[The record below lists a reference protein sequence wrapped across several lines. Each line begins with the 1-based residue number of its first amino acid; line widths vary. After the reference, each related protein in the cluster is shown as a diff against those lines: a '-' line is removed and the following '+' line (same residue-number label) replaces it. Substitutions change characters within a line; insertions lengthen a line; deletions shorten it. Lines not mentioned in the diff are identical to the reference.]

1 MNKQKFLR
9 RVLPLIVVV
18 CLIGALGTVFY
29 LRTIKEPPPTPDE
42 LWPEQGDVIATIDG
56 KEYRYDQVYLFR
68 LTGYWFPENYRES
81 TLDPEHPIEVL
92 GGTLA
97 RQQHTPY
104 WGNDGAGYGVF
115 WGDTWA
121 ENAVCMELLYQ
132 EGITRDKTNAETMM
146 PKEDAIKEI
155 TSCLRD
161 SLEFYSENYDTIP
174 GIVDR
179 VITGHEYP
187 RDDVMIPFDRVAF
200 QQGQSLNS
208 YYRDNA
214 PYIEKLYYLNEC
226 ANIFLEKDNYLQ
238 IRDLLSQEVIE
249 EANQELFL
257 QYPGLRDDFL
267 IPRLRDSLMEKYNVQ
282 MMTE

>member
-1 MNKQKFLR
+1 MNKQTFLR

-18 CLIGALGTVFY
+18 CLIGAVGTVFY
-29 LRTIKEPPPTPDE
+29 LRTTKEPPPTPDE

-56 KEYRYDQVYLFR
+56 REYRYDQVYLFR

-200 QQGQSLNS
+200 EPGQSF
-208 YYRDNA
+208 YDYCQDDA
-214 PYIEKLYYLNEC
+214 PYIEKLYDIHEC
-226 ANIFLEKDNYLQ
+226 SNWLLYYSQQFNG
-238 IRDLLSQEVIE
+238 LLSQEDIE
-249 EANQELFL
+249 EINQQVLPE
-257 QYPGLRDDFL
+257 YESLRDEL
-267 IPRLRDSLMEKYNVQ
+267 LVPRLKDALMEKYNVQ

>member
-29 LRTIKEPPPTPDE
+29 LRTTKEPPPTPDE

-81 TLDPEHPIEVL
+81 TLDPEHPIEAL
-92 GGTLA
+92 GGIPS
-97 RQQHTPY
+97 RQYYSPY
-104 WGNDGAGYGVF
+104 YQDDASYGIF

-132 EGITRDKTNAETMM
+132 EGITRNENGTMKM
-146 PKEDAIKEI
+146 QSKK
-155 TSCLRD
+155 
-161 SLEFYSENYDTIP
+161 DTIEELTHDLCINLKFYLEDYETLP
-174 GIVDR
+174 GSIDL
-179 VITGHEYP
+179 IPYGYEDPYGNGL
-187 RDDVMIPFDRVAF
+187 IPFDRVAF
-200 QQGQSLNS
+200 EPGQSFDD
-208 YYRDNA
+208 YYRDDA
-214 PYIEKLYYLNEC
+214 PYIEKLYYLDEC
-226 ANIFLEKDNYLQ
+226 SIWLLQ
-238 IRDLLSQEVIE
+238 DSSQLNGLLNQEVIE

-257 QYPGLRDDFL
+257 EYFALRDEFL
-267 IPRLRDSLMEKYNVQ
+267 VPRLKDALMEKYNVQ

>member
-1 MNKQKFLR
+1 MNKQTFLR

-81 TLDPEHPIEVL
+81 TLDPEHPIEAL
-92 GGTLA
+92 GGIPS
-97 RQQHTPY
+97 RQYYSPY
-104 WGNDGAGYGVF
+104 YQDDASYGIF

-132 EGITRDKTNAETMM
+132 EGITRNENGTMKM
-146 PKEDAIKEI
+146 QSKK
-155 TSCLRD
+155 
-161 SLEFYSENYDTIP
+161 DTIEELTHDLCINLKFYLEDYETLP
-174 GIVDR
+174 GSIDL
-179 VITGHEYP
+179 IPYGYEDPYGNGL
-187 RDDVMIPFDRVAF
+187 IPFDRVAF
-200 QQGQSLNS
+200 EPGQSF
-208 YYRDNA
+208 YDYCQDDA

-226 ANIFLEKDNYLQ
+226 ANSFLEKTNYFQ
-238 IRDLLSQEVIE
+238 IRNLLSKEERE

-257 QYPGLRDDFL
+257 EYFALRDEFL
-267 IPRLRDSLMEKYNVQ
+267 VPRLKDALMEKYNVQ

>member
-1 MNKQKFLR
+1 MKH
-9 RVLPLIVVV
+9 RVSWGGILLLVGIFAAAAVI
-18 CLIGALGTVFY
+18 LYTQSY
-29 LRTIKEPPPTPDE
+29 KSSQDPDE
-42 LWPEQGDVIATIDG
+42 LWPERGDVIATIDG
-56 KEYRYDQVYLFR
+56 REYRYDQVYLFR

-179 VITGHEYP
+179 VITGHKYP

-200 QQGQSLNS
+200 EPGQSF
-208 YYRDNA
+208 YDYCQDDA
-214 PYIEKLYYLNEC
+214 PYIEKLYDIHEC
-226 ANIFLEKDNYLQ
+226 SNWLLYYSQQFNG
-238 IRDLLSQEVIE
+238 LLSQEDIE
-249 EANQELFL
+249 EINQQVLPE
-257 QYPGLRDDFL
+257 YESLRDEL
-267 IPRLRDSLMEKYNVQ
+267 LVPRLKDALMEKYNVQ

>member
-1 MNKQKFLR
+1 MNKQTFLR

-81 TLDPEHPIEVL
+81 TLDPEHPIEAL
-92 GGTLA
+92 GGIPS
-97 RQQHTPY
+97 RQYYSPY
-104 WGNDGAGYGVF
+104 YQDDASYGIF

-200 QQGQSLNS
+200 EPGQSF
-208 YYRDNA
+208 YDYCQDDA
-214 PYIEKLYYLNEC
+214 PYIEKLYYLDEC
-226 ANIFLEKDNYLQ
+226 SIWLLQ
-238 IRDLLSQEVIE
+238 DSSQLNGLLNQEVIE

-257 QYPGLRDDFL
+257 EYFALRDEFL
-267 IPRLRDSLMEKYNVQ
+267 VPRLKDALMEKYNVQ

>member
-1 MNKQKFLR
+1 MNKQTFLR

-42 LWPEQGDVIATIDG
+42 LWPERGDVIATIDG
-56 KEYRYDQVYLFR
+56 REYRYDQVYLFR

-179 VITGHEYP
+179 VITGHKYP

-200 QQGQSLNS
+200 EPGQSF
-208 YYRDNA
+208 YDYCQDDA
-214 PYIEKLYYLNEC
+214 PYIEKLYDIHEC
-226 ANIFLEKDNYLQ
+226 SNWLLYYSQQFNG
-238 IRDLLSQEVIE
+238 LLSQEDIE
-249 EANQELFL
+249 EINQQVLPE
-257 QYPGLRDDFL
+257 YESLRDEL
-267 IPRLRDSLMEKYNVQ
+267 LVPRLKDALMEKYNVQ

>member
-1 MNKQKFLR
+1 MNKQTFLR

-18 CLIGALGTVFY
+18 CLIGAVGTVFY
-29 LRTIKEPPPTPDE
+29 LRTTKEPPPTPDE

-56 KEYRYDQVYLFR
+56 REYHYDQVYLFR

-200 QQGQSLNS
+200 EPGQSF
-208 YYRDNA
+208 YDYCQDDA
-214 PYIEKLYYLNEC
+214 PYIEKLYDIHEC
-226 ANIFLEKDNYLQ
+226 SNWLLYYSQQFNG
-238 IRDLLSQEVIE
+238 LLSQEDIE
-249 EANQELFL
+249 EINQQVLPE
-257 QYPGLRDDFL
+257 YESLRDEL
-267 IPRLRDSLMEKYNVQ
+267 LVPRLKDALMEKYNVQ

>member
-1 MNKQKFLR
+1 MDKQTFLR

-81 TLDPEHPIEVL
+81 TLDPEHPIEAL
-92 GGTLA
+92 GGIPS
-97 RQQHTPY
+97 RQYYSPY
-104 WGNDGAGYGVF
+104 YQDDASYGIF

-200 QQGQSLNS
+200 EPGQSF
-208 YYRDNA
+208 YDYCQDDA
-214 PYIEKLYYLNEC
+214 PYIEKLYDIHEC
-226 ANIFLEKDNYLQ
+226 SNWLLYYSQQFNG
-238 IRDLLSQEVIE
+238 LLSQEDIE
-249 EANQELFL
+249 EINQQVLPE
-257 QYPGLRDDFL
+257 YESLRDEL
-267 IPRLRDSLMEKYNVQ
+267 LVPRLKDALMEKYNVQ

>member
-1 MNKQKFLR
+1 MNKQTFLR

-68 LTGYWFPENYRES
+68 LTGYWFPEDYRES
-81 TLDPEHPIEVL
+81 TLDTYEGIEY
-92 GGTLA
+92 
-97 RQQHTPY
+97 RQAYTPY
-104 WGNDGAGYGVF
+104 YLEDAFYGIF

-121 ENAVCMELLYQ
+121 QNAVCLELFYR
-132 EGITRDKTNAETMM
+132 EGKLQNEDGTMKM
-146 PKEDAIKEI
+146 QPKKDTIEELTHD
-155 TSCLRD
+155 LREN
-161 SLEFYSENYDTIP
+161 LKFYLENYETLP

>member
-1 MNKQKFLR
+1 MDKQTFLR

-132 EGITRDKTNAETMM
+132 EGITRNENGTMKM
-146 PKEDAIKEI
+146 QSKK
-155 TSCLRD
+155 
-161 SLEFYSENYDTIP
+161 DTIEELTHDLCINLKFYLEDYETLP
-174 GIVDR
+174 GSIDL
-179 VITGHEYP
+179 IPYGYEDPYGNGL
-187 RDDVMIPFDRVAF
+187 IPFDRVAF
-200 QQGQSLNS
+200 EPGQSF
-208 YYRDNA
+208 YDYCQDDA
-214 PYIEKLYYLNEC
+214 PYIEKLYDIHEC
-226 ANIFLEKDNYLQ
+226 SNWLLYYSQQFNG
-238 IRDLLSQEVIE
+238 LLSQEDIE
-249 EANQELFL
+249 EINQQVLPE
-257 QYPGLRDDFL
+257 YESLRDEL
-267 IPRLRDSLMEKYNVQ
+267 LVPRLKDALMEKYNVQ